1 MLEAKGDYLDGDDS
15 KTKLKLGRR
24 WQSAAGNK
32 YRYFM
37 VFDKKA
43 LPQEG
48 AYTRITLVL
57 PAAPDHSKDIFKRKE

>member
-1 MLEAKGDYLDGDDS
+1 MLKTKSDYLDDDDS

-24 WQSAAGNK
+24 WQAAADNK

-48 AYTRITLVL
+48 AYTLVDML
-57 PAAPDHSKDIFKRKE
+57 GVLQSL

>member
-1 MLEAKGDYLDGDDS
+1 MLEANGDYLDGDDS

-24 WQSAAGNK
+24 WQAAAGNN

-37 VFDKKA
+37 LFYKKA

-48 AYTRITLVL
+48 AYTLVDML
-57 PAAPDHSKDIFKRKE
+57 GVLQSL

>member
-37 VFDKKA
+37 VFDKKSPA
-43 LPQEG
+43 PG
-48 AYTRITLVL
+48 RCVYTG
-57 PAAPDHSKDIFKRKE
+57 